1 MGRERSYMKNPE
13 DALQDA
19 TICLFFTVEGSERTI
34 APATYSQKMRTPL
47 VYDGNVYAKAD
58 MEKAGVEYYSIGR

>member
-1 MGRERSYMKNPE
+1 MKNPD

-19 TICLFFTVEGSERTI
+19 TICFIFTEWKEVKTI
-34 APATYSQKMRTPL
+34 VPETYSQKMRTPL
-47 VYDGNVYAKAD
+47 VYDGRNVYAKAD